1 MDRQITLN
9 KTFYAFYQPISLQYP
24 ICIYFK
30 FQWVIVAISPSI
42 RCLRV
47 EIQRPVILVHG
58 GAGEWRQERRALGV
72 KGVAMATERG
82 FDILNQGESAIDAV
96 ETAVISMEDDEVFN
110 AGLGSSLA
118 FDRSVEMEASIM
130 DGKTLSAGAT
140 GLLEDIRNPIHLA
153 RTIMEKT
160 DHIFLVGKGADILAE
175 IFNLQHRNPITKL
188 REKYWEE
195 LKKKAEESKLDH
207 LSKLSELMKLQSRFS
222 FDTVGAVAVDKEG
235 NVAAGTSTGGI
246 SLKIPGRIGD
256 SPLIGCGNYADN
268 EAGACSATGIGE
280 VAIRLVIAKTTCEIM
295 RHKRTPQMAAEA
307 AIKEVNRRIRTKAN
321 HMGLI
326 AIDTQGRI
334 GAAHNTRHMC
344 WAYMTPQMTKPKASL
359 KAKIVHV
366 ASETEPQ

>member
-1 MDRQITLN
+1 M
-9 KTFYAFYQPISLQYP
+9 
-24 ICIYFK
+24 
-30 FQWVIVAISPSI
+30 
-42 RCLRV
+42 
-47 EIQRPVILVHG
+47 EIQRPAILVHG
-58 GAGEWRQERRALGV
+58 GAGEWRPERRELGL
-72 KGVAMATERG
+72 KGVAIATKLG
-82 FDILNQGESAIDAV
+82 FDVLNQGESALDAV
-96 ETAVISMEDDEVFN
+96 ESAVISMEDNEVFN

-130 DGKTLSAGAT
+130 DGKTLLAGAT

-160 DHIFLVGKGADILAE
+160 DHIFLVGKGAVTLAE
-175 IFNLQHRNPITKL
+175 TFNLQRRNPVTKL
-188 REKYWEE
+188 REKYWGE

-207 LSKLSELMKLQSRFS
+207 LSKLSELMKLHPRFS
-222 FDTVGAVAVDKEG
+222 FGTVGAVAVDKEG

-256 SPLIGCGNYADN
+256 SPLIGSGNYADN

-280 VAIRLVIAKTTCEIM
+280 AAIRLVIAKTTCEIM
-295 RHKRTPQMAAEA
+295 RHGETPQKAAEA

-321 HMGLI
+321 QMGLI
-326 AIDTQGRI
+326 AINTQGRI

-359 KAKIVHV
+359 KAKIAQIV
-366 ASETEPQ
+366 SETEPQ